1 MNLMSL
7 LIPLHLLAAIIWVG
21 GMFFAYMALRP
32 VAATLLDPPQRLP
45 LWTQTFLRFFPWVWL
60 AVVLLPATGYAMLFG
75 VLGGMANAGLHVHI
89 MQGLGWLMILLYL
102 HMFFAP
108 FQRLKRAVAIGDW
121 PAGGQQLAQI
131 RRVVGINLILG
142 LIVAAVASSGR
153 YL

>member
-7 LIPLHLLAAIIWVG
+7 FIPLHLLAAIIWVG

-45 LWTQTFLRFFPWVWL
+45 LWTQTFLRFFPWAWL

-121 PAGGQQLAQI
+121 LAGGQQLAQI